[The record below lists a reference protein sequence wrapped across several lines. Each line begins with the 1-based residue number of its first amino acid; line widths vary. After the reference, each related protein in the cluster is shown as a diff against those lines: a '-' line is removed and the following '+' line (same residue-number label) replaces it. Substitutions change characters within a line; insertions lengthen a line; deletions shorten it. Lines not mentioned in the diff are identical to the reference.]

1 MNQDNSVRN
10 RSGKIKIKLPS
21 GSNQAGSRSGGNL
34 NLPPPLIQMDQ
45 NFFCCPWMKI
55 QSVRSILVR
64 NRWKFSTESA
74 LCPQSSRESGGNL
87 KMPSPITQGQFEN
100 ALSSIT
106 QGRFENALSSI
117 TQGPI

>member
-10 RSGKIKIKLPS
+10 RSEKIKIKLPS

-45 NFFCCPWMKI
+45 NFFCYPWMKI

-74 LCPQSSRESGGNL
+74 LCPQSSRESGGSL
-87 KMPSPITQGQFEN
+87 KMLCPITQG
-100 ALSSIT
+100 AI
-106 QGRFENALSSI
+106 
-117 TQGPI
+117 